1 MAVIVNQDKC
11 VGCGACVPACPFDAI
26 VMQEG
31 KAYITEKC
39 TMCGAC
45 ISVCPVEAIYR
56 EAIERTVAMDKTQ
69 YKGVWVFVEQAD
81 GQVKGVAHELLGE
94 ARKLADELGEEVAG
108 VLIGNQVEG
117 MTGELFASGADKVYL
132 VEGPEYDHYNT
143 EAYTVAFVDLIQKY
157 KPAAILV
164 GATNDGRDLGPRV
177 AARTRTGLC
186 ADCTGL
192 AIDPE
197 TRLVIWTRPAFGG
210 NIMADILCPDHR
222 PQMGTVRP
230 KVFKRPVAD
239 PSRTGEIIK
248 VASKVKAE
256 DLKVK
261 LLELISVCTSNCK
274 LEEAD
279 IIVSGGRGLNKPENF
294 SVVEDLASALGAAV
308 GASRAAV
315 DAGWKPALHQVGQT
329 GKTVGPKIYFACG
342 ISGAIQHL
350 AGMSS
355 SDTIIAI
362 NKDVDAPIFK
372 VADYGI
378 VGDVMEVLPLLTA
391 EFKKYK
397 ASCK

>member
-1 MAVIVNQDKC
+1 MAVIVNQNKC

-45 ISVCPVEAIYR
+45 IPVCPVEAIYR
-56 EAIERTVAMDKTQ
+56 EEIERTVSMDKTE
-69 YKGVWVFVEQAD
+69 YKGVWVFAEQSE

-94 ARKLADELGEEVAG
+94 ARKLADELGEEVAA
-108 VLIGNQVEG
+108 VLIGNQVAG
-117 MTGELFASGADKVYL
+117 MTGELIASGADKVYL
-132 VEGPEYDHYNT
+132 VEGPEYSHYNT
-143 EAYTVAFVDLIQKY
+143 EAYTVAFVDLIKTY
-157 KPAAILV
+157 KPAAVLV

-192 AIDPE
+192 SIDPE

-239 PSRTGEIIK
+239 PSRTGEVIK
-248 VASKVKAE
+248 VDSKVKAE

-261 LLELISVCTSNCK
+261 LLEIISVCTSNCK

-279 IIVSGGRGLNKPENF
+279 IIVSGGRGMNKPENF
-294 SVVEDLASALGAAV
+294 AAIEELANVLGGAV

-362 NKDVDAPIFK
+362 NKDIDAPIFK

-391 EFKKYK
+391 EFAKYK

>member
-1 MAVIVNQDKC
+1 MAVFVNQDKC
-11 VGCGACVPACPFDAI
+11 IGCGACVPACPFDAI
-26 VMQEG
+26 VMQAD
-31 KAYITEKC
+31 KAYINEKC

-45 ISVCPVEAIYR
+45 VPVCPVEAIIR
-56 EAIERTVAMDKTQ
+56 EEIERTVAMDKTQ
-69 YKGVWVFVEQAD
+69 YKGVWVFIEEAA
-81 GQVKGVAHELLGE
+81 GHVKGVGLELLGE
-94 ARKLADELGEEVAG
+94 GRKLADELGEELAG
-108 VLIGNQVEG
+108 VLIGHNVEDQCP
-117 MTGELFASGADKVYL
+117 ELFASGADKVYL
-132 VEGPEYDHYNT
+132 VEGLEYEHYNT
-143 EAYTVAFVDLIQKY
+143 EAYTVAFVDLVEKF

-164 GATNDGRDLGPRV
+164 GATNDGRDLGPRI
-177 AARTRTGLC
+177 AARLRTGLC

-192 AIDPE
+192 SIDPE
-197 TRLVIWTRPAFGG
+197 TRLVKWTRPAFGG
-210 NIMADILCPDHR
+210 NIMADILCPEHR

-230 KVFKRPVAD
+230 KVFKKPVPD
-239 PSRTGEIIK
+239 PARTGEVVK

-261 LLELISVCTSNCK
+261 LLEIISVCTSNCK

-279 IIVSGGRGLNKPENF
+279 IIVSGGRGLGKPENF
-294 SVVEDLASALGAAV
+294 IFVEQLAETLGAAV

-362 NKDVDAPIFK
+362 NKDIDAPIFK

-378 VGDVMEVLPLLTA
+378 VGDAMEVLPILNA
-391 EFKKYK
+391 EFKKYR

>member
-1 MAVIVNQDKC
+1 MAVIVNKEKC
-11 VGCGACVPACPFDAI
+11 VGCGACVPSCPFDAI
-26 VMQEG
+26 AMQDG
-31 KAYITEKC
+31 KANITEKC
-39 TMCGAC
+39 TVCGAC
-45 ISVCPVEAIYR
+45 VPVCPVEAIFK
-56 EAIERTVAMDKTQ
+56 EEVKRTVAMDKTK
-69 YKGVWVFVEQAD
+69 YKGVWVFIEQSG

-94 ARKLADELGEEVAG
+94 GRKLADELGEELAG
-108 VLIGNQVEG
+108 VLIGSNVESQCQ
-117 MTGELFASGADKVYL
+117 ELFASGADKVYL
-132 VEGPEYDHYNT
+132 VEGPEYAHYNT
-143 EAYTVAFVDLIQKY
+143 EAYTVAFVDLIDTY
-157 KPAAILV
+157 KPASILV
-164 GATNDGRDLGPRV
+164 GATNDGRDLGPRI

-192 AIDPE
+192 SIDEE
-197 TRLVIWTRPAFGG
+197 TKLVKWTRPAFGG
-210 NIMADILCPDHR
+210 NIMADILCPEHR

-230 KVFKRPVAD
+230 KVFKKPVPD
-239 PSRTGEIIK
+239 PSRKGEIVK
-248 VASKVKAE
+248 AASKVKAE

-261 LLELISVCTSNCK
+261 LLEVISVCTSNCK

-279 IIVSGGRGLNKPENF
+279 IIVSGGRGLGKPENF
-294 SVVEDLASALGAAV
+294 CVVEDLALTLGGAV

-362 NKDVDAPIFK
+362 NKDPDAPIFK

-378 VGDVMEVLPLLTA
+378 VGDVMW
-391 EFKKYK
+391 KCCR
-397 ASCK
+397 S

>member
-1 MAVIVNQDKC
+1 
-11 VGCGACVPACPFDAI
+11 
-26 VMQEG
+26 MQEG
-31 KAYITEKC
+31 KANITEKC

-45 ISVCPVEAIYR
+45 IPVCPVEAIYR
-56 EAIERTVAMDKTQ
+56 EEIERTVSMDKTQ
-69 YKGVWVFVEQAD
+69 YKGVWVFIEQ
-81 GQVKGVAHELLGE
+81 GEGHVKGVAHELLGE
-94 ARKLADELGEEVAG
+94 GRKLADELGEELAG
-108 VLIGNQVEG
+108 VLIGDQVEG
-117 MTGELFASGADKVYL
+117 MAGELFASGADKVYL
-132 VEGPEYDHYNT
+132 VEGPEYGHYNT

-177 AARTRTGLC
+177 AARCRTGLC

-192 AIDPE
+192 SIDPE

-230 KVFKRPVAD
+230 KVFKRPVQDA
-239 PSRTGEIIK
+239 SRTGELIK

-261 LLELISVCTSNCK
+261 LLEIISVCTSNCK

-279 IIVSGGRGLNKPENF
+279 IIVSGGRGMGKPENF
-294 SVVEDLASALGAAV
+294 SVVEELAATLGAAV

-329 GKTVGPKIYFACG
+329 GKTVTPNLYIACG
-342 ISGAIQHL
+342 ISGSIQHL
-350 AGMSS
+350 AGMKEAGE
-355 SDTIIAI
+355 SDC
-362 NKDVDAPIFK
+362 NRPQ
-372 VADYGI
+372 
-378 VGDVMEVLPLLTA
+378 P
-391 EFKKYK
+391 
-397 ASCK
+397 